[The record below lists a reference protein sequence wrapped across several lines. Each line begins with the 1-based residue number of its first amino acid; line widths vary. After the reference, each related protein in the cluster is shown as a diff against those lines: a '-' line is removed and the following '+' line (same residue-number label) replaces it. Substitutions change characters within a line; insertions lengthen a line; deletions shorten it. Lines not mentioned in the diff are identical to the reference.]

1 MGNINVL
8 DISVANLIAAG
19 EVVERPA
26 SVVKELIENSID
38 AGAKNITVEI
48 KNGGVSLIRVT
59 DDGCGMS
66 KDDLPVCI
74 LRHATSKIKTKH
86 DLNMIKTLGFRGEAL
101 AAIASVSRL
110 RIITKQKGD
119 AGYVLESHG
128 GTVSKVEETGCAD
141 GTSVIV
147 EELFGNVPARRKF
160 LKKDTTEAS
169 AVMSVCEKT
178 ALSHPEISVTFISDN
193 TLRFRT
199 AADGKLKNTIYS
211 VFGREFAN
219 NLLEIDGQADG
230 IEVQGYIGT
239 PSNSR
244 PNRNMQIFFVNGR
257 YVKNRSIQAALEAA
271 VQSYVPTEKFPTAVL
286 NVTIHPGFV
295 DVNVHPAKTEIKF
308 SSEKT
313 VFDAVYLIIK
323 DAVDKSTQRPTL
335 KIEDISKPQ
344 VRFTPV
350 EDGRAESLQKR
361 QIAQEGIFEA
371 PTKPAEK
378 TAEEAPKTAAE
389 SQRGS
394 VESPKTVTKIFKTV
408 TEPPKAEQAV
418 FEKYTP
424 DRFKTAAYDE
434 YIPNDLDVP
443 VFSRT
448 VRAPEVTLP
457 EKSEAEKPS
466 ATAKTEE
473 VKAQEPEKDEEKAE
487 YKPTK
492 LKGEYKLKGEIFNTY
507 LIVESGDE
515 AYIIDKHAAHER
527 IIFEEL
533 KLGVKIKAGYSQ
545 MLMIPLEIP
554 LSDEEASAGEEYRE
568 EITKTGFSYEI
579 TSGMATVNE
588 IPSNLTEGA
597 AVDLFITIL
606 GELSSGTGN
615 AVTSRDLLYEK
626 ALYQSACKAA
636 IKAGDL
642 NTHEE
647 LEALVDRLMACP
659 EITHCPH
666 GRPVAFIMT
675 KSSVERRFGRT

>member
-1 MGNINVL
+1 MGIINVL

-66 KDDLPVCI
+66 KEDLPVCI
-74 LRHATSKIKTKH
+74 LRHATSKIQTKH

-101 AAIASVSRL
+101 AAIASVSHL
-110 RIITKQKGD
+110 RIITKQKDG
-119 AGYVLESHG
+119 AGYVLESVG
-128 GTVSKVEETGCAD
+128 GKALKVEETGCAN
-141 GTSVIV
+141 GTSVSV
-147 EELFGNVPARRKF
+147 EELCGNVPARRKF
-160 LKKDTTEAS
+160 LKKDSTEAS
-169 AVMSVCEKT
+169 AVMSICEKT
-178 ALSHPEISVTFISDN
+178 ALSHPEISVSFISDN
-193 TLRFRT
+193 TLKFRT
-199 AADGKLKNTIYS
+199 TADGQLKNAIYS

-219 NLLEIDGQADG
+219 NLLEIDGQAEG
-230 IEVQGYIGT
+230 IDVSGYIGT

-271 VQSYVPTEKFPTAVL
+271 VQSYIPTEKFPTAVL
-286 NVTIHPGFV
+286 NITLHPGFV

-308 SSEKT
+308 SNEKA
-313 VFDAVYLIIK
+313 VFDAVYIIVK

-335 KIEDISKPQ
+335 KIDEVIKPQ
-344 VRFTPV
+344 IRFTPI
-350 EDGRAESLQKR
+350 EDGKPESLKKR
-361 QIAQEGIFEA
+361 QIAQEGIFET
-371 PTKPAEK
+371 PVSKSEPKPEQKTEIKIAKEIEK
-378 TAEEAPKTAAE
+378 EEKKA
-389 SQRGS
+389 
-394 VESPKTVTKIFKTV
+394 VTVPHF
-408 TEPPKAEQAV
+408 EPVMPQE
-418 FEKYTP
+418 
-424 DRFKTAAYDE
+424 DE
-434 YIPNDLDVP
+434 YVPSDFDVP
-443 VFSRT
+443 KFVST
-448 VRAPEVTLP
+448 LRAPEITLP
-457 EKSEAEKPS
+457 EKKEEIKPS
-466 ATAKTEE
+466 EPVSTPEP
-473 VKAQEPEKDEEKAE
+473 VKVEEKDE

-492 LKGEYKLKGEIFNTY
+492 RKGEYKLRGEIFNTY
-507 LIVESGDE
+507 LIVEAGEE

-554 LSDEEASAGEEYRE
+554 LSDEEASAGEEFRE
-568 EITKTGFSYEI
+568 EIVKTGFSYEI
-579 TSGMATVNE
+579 SAGMATVTE

-615 AVTSRDLLYEK
+615 ATLSRDLLYEK

-642 NTHEE
+642 NSEEE
-647 LEALVDRLMACP
+647 LTALVDRLMACP

>member
-110 RIITKQKGD
+110 RIITKQKDGS
-119 AGYVLESHG
+119 GYVLESHG
-128 GTVSKVEETGCAD
+128 GTVSRVEETGCAD

-211 VFGREFAN
+211 IFGREFAN

-350 EDGRAESLQKR
+350 EDGRTESLQKR
-361 QIAQEGIFEA
+361 QIAQEGIFEE

-378 TAEEAPKTAAE
+378 TVEEAPKTAE
-389 SQRGS
+389 PQMVT
-394 VESPKTVTKIFKTV
+394 VESPKTVTEIFKTV
-408 TEPPKAEQAV
+408 TEPPKKEQAV

-424 DRFKTAAYDE
+424 DSFKTAANDE

-443 VFSRT
+443 VFPSVLRS
-448 VRAPEVTLP
+448 PEVTLP
-457 EKSEAEKPS
+457 EKSEAEKPVF
-466 ATAKTEE
+466 TAKTEE
-473 VKAQEPEKDEEKAE
+473 VKVQEPVKDEEKEE

-615 AVTSRDLLYEK
+615 AVISRDLLYEK

-675 KSSVERRFGRT
+675 RSSVERRFGRT

>member
-110 RIITKQKGD
+110 RIITKQKDG

-128 GTVSKVEETGCAD
+128 GTVSRVEETGCAD

-308 SSEKT
+308 SSEKS

-344 VRFTPV
+344 IRFTPV
-350 EDGRAESLQKR
+350 EDGRAESLKKR

-371 PTKPAEK
+371 
-378 TAEEAPKTAAE
+378 AAE
-389 SQRGS
+389 P
-394 VESPKTVTKIFKTV
+394 PKIV
-408 TEPPKAEQAV
+408 TEPPKTVAEAPIKKQEPV
-418 FEKYTP
+418 FERYTP
-424 DRFKTAAYDE
+424 DSFKTAADDE

-443 VFSRT
+443 VFPSVLRS
-448 VRAPEVTLP
+448 PEVTLP
-457 EKSEAEKPS
+457 EKSEAEKPVF
-466 ATAKTEE
+466 TAKTEE
-473 VKAQEPEKDEEKAE
+473 VKVQEPEKDEEKAE

-615 AVTSRDLLYEK
+615 AVISRDLLYEK

>member
-1 MGNINVL
+1 MGIINVL

-74 LRHATSKIKTKH
+74 LRHATSKIQTKH

-101 AAIASVSRL
+101 AAIASVSHL
-110 RIITKQKGD
+110 RIITKQKGQT
-119 AGYVLESHG
+119 GYVLESVG
-128 GTVSKVEETGCAD
+128 GRALKVEETGCAD

-147 EELFGNVPARRKF
+147 EELFSNVPARRKF
-160 LKKDTTEAS
+160 LKKDSTEAS
-169 AVMSVCEKT
+169 AVMAICEKT
-178 ALSHPEISVTFISDN
+178 ALSHPDISVSFISDN
-193 TLRFRT
+193 TLKFRT
-199 AADGKLKNTIYS
+199 AADGNLKNTIYS

-230 IEVQGYIGT
+230 IDVSGYIGT

-271 VQSYVPTEKFPTAVL
+271 VQSYVPTEKFPAAVL

-308 SSEKT
+308 SNEKA
-313 VFDAVYLIIK
+313 VFDAVYIIVK
-323 DAVDKSTQRPTL
+323 SAVEKSTQRPTL
-335 KIEDISKPQ
+335 KIDEVIKPT

-350 EDGRAESLQKR
+350 EDGRAESLKKR
-361 QIAQEGIFEA
+361 QISQEGIFEKHEVKTE
-371 PTKPAEK
+371 TKPEIKIIKEPEK
-378 TAEEAPKTAAE
+378 EEKA
-389 SQRGS
+389 
-394 VESPKTVTKIFKTV
+394 VTIPRYEEKMP
-408 TEPPKAEQAV
+408 TE
-418 FEKYTP
+418 
-424 DRFKTAAYDE
+424 DE
-434 YIPNDLDVP
+434 YIPSDFDVP
-443 VFSRT
+443 KFVST
-448 VRAPEVTLP
+448 LKSPTVTLP
-457 EKSEAEKPS
+457 ERSEETKTPEP
-466 ATAKTEE
+466 AKTQEANTPEPVKNEE
-473 VKAQEPEKDEEKAE
+473 VTNTEPSKSDEKDE

-492 LKGEYKLKGEIFNTY
+492 RKGEYKLKGEIFNTY
-507 LIVESGDE
+507 LIVEAGDE

-554 LSDEEASAGEEYRE
+554 ISDEEASAGEEYRE
-568 EITKTGFSYEI
+568 EIVKTGFSYEI
-579 TSGMATVNE
+579 SAGMATVTE

-615 AVTSRDLLYEK
+615 AALSRDLLYEK

-642 NTHEE
+642 NSREE

>member
-110 RIITKQKGD
+110 RIITKQKDGS
-119 AGYVLESHG
+119 GYVLESHG
-128 GTVSKVEETGCAD
+128 GTVSRVEETGCAD

-344 VRFTPV
+344 VRFTPI
-350 EDGRAESLQKR
+350 EDGRTESLQKR

-371 PTKPAEK
+371 TTKPAMK
-378 TAEEAPKTAAE
+378 IAEEP
-389 SQRGS
+389 QRVT
-394 VESPKTVTKIFKTV
+394 VESPKTVTEIFKTV

-424 DRFKTAAYDE
+424 DSFKTAANDE

-443 VFSRT
+443 VFPSVLRS
-448 VRAPEVTLP
+448 PEVTLT
-457 EKSEAEKPS
+457 EKSEAEKPVF
-466 ATAKTEE
+466 TAKAEE
-473 VKAQEPEKDEEKAE
+473 VKSQEPVKVDEKEE

-615 AVTSRDLLYEK
+615 AVISRDLLYEK

-675 KSSVERRFGRT
+675 RSSVERRFGRT

>member
-110 RIITKQKGD
+110 RIITKQKGGT
-119 AGYVLESHG
+119 GYVLESHG
-128 GTVSKVEETGCAD
+128 GTVSRVEETGCAD

-211 VFGREFAN
+211 IFGREFAN
-219 NLLEIDGQADG
+219 NLLEIDGQTDG

-350 EDGRAESLQKR
+350 EDGRTESLQKR

-371 PTKPAEK
+371 PTKPATK
-378 TAEEAPKTAAE
+378 IAEEPQMVTT
-389 SQRGS
+389 
-394 VESPKTVTKIFKTV
+394 ESPKTVTEIFKTV

-424 DRFKTAAYDE
+424 DSFKTADYDE

-443 VFSRT
+443 VFPSVLRS
-448 VRAPEVTLP
+448 PEVTLP
-457 EKSEAEKPS
+457 EKSEAEKPVF
-466 ATAKTEE
+466 TAETEE
-473 VKAQEPEKDEEKAE
+473 VKVQEPVKDEEKEE

-615 AVTSRDLLYEK
+615 AVISRDLLYEK

-675 KSSVERRFGRT
+675 RSSVERRFGRT

>member
-1 MGNINVL
+1 MGIINVL

-38 AGAKNITVEI
+38 AGAKNVTVEI

-74 LRHATSKIKTKH
+74 LRHATSKIQTKH
-86 DLNMIKTLGFRGEAL
+86 DLNTIKTLGFRGEAL
-101 AAIASVSRL
+101 AAIASVSHL
-110 RIITKQKGD
+110 RIITKQKGGS
-119 AGYVLESHG
+119 GYVLESRG
-128 GTVSKVEETGCAD
+128 GRVSGVSETGCAE

-160 LKKDTTEAS
+160 LKKDSTEAS

-193 TLRFRT
+193 VLKFRT
-199 AADGKLKNTIYS
+199 AADGKLKNAIYS

-230 IEVQGYIGT
+230 IDVFGYIGT

-308 SSEKT
+308 SNEKS
-313 VFDAVYLIIK
+313 VFDAVYLIVK

-335 KIEDISKPQ
+335 KIEDVSKPQ

-350 EDGRAESLQKR
+350 EDGRAESLKKR
-361 QIAQEGIFEA
+361 QIAQSGIFDTPEVKREA
-371 PTKPAEK
+371 ASYVKTEEKKTVFPEK
-378 TAEEAPKTAAE
+378 TEEKPTDIPKKDFTTFKTE
-389 SQRGS
+389 
-394 VESPKTVTKIFKTV
+394 TVT
-408 TEPPKAEQAV
+408 PPEDTYV
-418 FEKYTP
+418 
-424 DRFKTAAYDE
+424 
-434 YIPNDLDVP
+434 PNDFDIP
-443 VFSRT
+443 VFSKA
-448 VRAPEVTLP
+448 VSSPDIILP
-457 EKSEAEKPS
+457 EKK
-466 ATAKTEE
+466 EE
-473 VKAQEPEKDEEKAE
+473 VKISSPASPVTSQITPPEPVETKMAEDKEE

-492 LKGEYKLKGEIFNTY
+492 LKGEYKFKGEIFNTY

-554 LSDEEASAGEEYRE
+554 LSDEEASAGEEYRD
-568 EITKTGFSYEI
+568 EITKTGFSFELDA
-579 TSGMATVNE
+579 GMAKVFE

-615 AVTSRDLLYEK
+615 ASLSRDLLYEK
-626 ALYQSACKAA
+626 ALYQSSCKAA
-636 IKAGDL
+636 IKAGDI
-642 NTHEE
+642 NTTEE

>member
-38 AGAKNITVEI
+38 AGAENITVEI

-110 RIITKQKGD
+110 RIITKQKGG
-119 AGYVLESHG
+119 AGYVLASHG
-128 GTVSKVEETGCAD
+128 GTVSKIEETGCAD

-160 LKKDTTEAS
+160 LKKDSTEAS
-169 AVMSVCEKT
+169 AVMSICEKT
-178 ALSHPEISVTFISDN
+178 ALSHPEISVSFISDN
-193 TLRFRT
+193 VLKFRT
-199 AADGKLKNTIYS
+199 TADGKLKNAIYS

-230 IEVQGYIGT
+230 IEVKGYIGT
-239 PSNSR
+239 PSNCR

-308 SSEKT
+308 SNEKA
-313 VFDAVYLIIK
+313 VFDAVYLIVK
-323 DAVDKSTQRPTL
+323 DAVDKSTKRPTL
-335 KIEDISKPQ
+335 KIEDISKPA
-344 VRFTPV
+344 VRFTPI

-361 QIAQEGIFEA
+361 QIAQSGIFEA
-371 PTKPAEK
+371 P
-378 TAEEAPKTAAE
+378 APKTEIKAE
-389 SQRGS
+389 APVYDEKRSS
-394 VESPKTVTKIFKTV
+394 APVEDAKKPYTNDIYKPKTSDAAVFSDVFRSETV
-408 TEPPKAEQAV
+408 SLPDKSEAVKPAFVKPEPESDVPKAE
-418 FEKYTP
+418 EK
-424 DRFKTAAYDE
+424 
-434 YIPNDLDVP
+434 V
-443 VFSRT
+443 
-448 VRAPEVTLP
+448 
-457 EKSEAEKPS
+457 
-466 ATAKTEE
+466 
-473 VKAQEPEKDEEKAE
+473 E

-492 LKGEYKLKGEIFNTY
+492 LKGEYRFKGEIFGTY

-579 TSGMATVNE
+579 SAGMATVNE

-606 GELSSGTGN
+606 SELSSGTGN
-615 AVTSRDLLYEK
+615 AVLSRDLLYEK

-636 IKAGDL
+636 IKAGDI
-642 NTHEE
+642 NTNEE

-675 KSSVERRFGRT
+675 RSSVERRFGRT

>member
-38 AGAKNITVEI
+38 AGAENITVEI

-66 KDDLPVCI
+66 KYDLPVCI

-110 RIITKQKGD
+110 RIITKQKGG

-128 GTVSKVEETGCAD
+128 GTVSKVEETGCAN

-160 LKKDTTEAS
+160 LKKDSTEAS
-169 AVMSVCEKT
+169 AVMSICEKT
-178 ALSHPEISVTFISDN
+178 ALSHPEISVSFICDN
-193 TLRFRT
+193 VLKFRT

-219 NLLEIDGQADG
+219 NLLKIDGQADG

-257 YVKNRSIQAALEAA
+257 YVKNKSIQAALEAA

-335 KIEDISKPQ
+335 KIEDISKPA

-350 EDGRAESLQKR
+350 EDGRTESLQKR
-361 QIAQEGIFEA
+361 QIAQAGIFEA
-371 PTKPAEK
+371 PAAKPEIS
-378 TAEEAPKTAAE
+378 T
-389 SQRGS
+389 
-394 VESPKTVTKIFKTV
+394 VSPKYDEKSTVTPTQSKV
-408 TEPPKAEQAV
+408 TPPD
-418 FEKYTP
+418 EKYIPNDLKPMT
-424 DRFKTAAYDE
+424 YE
-434 YIPNDLDVP
+434 YIPSDLDVP
-443 VFSRT
+443 VFPSSFHSPT
-448 VRAPEVTLP
+448 VTLP
-457 EKSEAEKPS
+457 DKSEAEKP
-466 ATAKTEE
+466 AFDAKAEEVKVQEPVKTEE
-473 VKAQEPEKDEEKAE
+473 KEE

-579 TSGMATVNE
+579 TSGMAKVFE

-642 NTHEE
+642 NTREE

-675 KSSVERRFGRT
+675 RSSVERRFGRT

>member
-1 MGNINVL
+1 MGIINVL

-74 LRHATSKIKTKH
+74 LRHATSKIQTKH

-101 AAIASVSRL
+101 AAIASVSHL
-110 RIITKQKGD
+110 RIITKQKNGM
-119 AGYVLESHG
+119 GYVLESVG
-128 GTVSKVEETGCAD
+128 GKALKVEETGCAD

-147 EELFGNVPARRKF
+147 EELFSNVPARRKF
-160 LKKDTTEAS
+160 LKKDSTEAA
-169 AVMSVCEKT
+169 AVMAICEKT
-178 ALSHPEISVTFISDN
+178 ALSHPEISVSFISDN
-193 TLRFRT
+193 TLKFRT
-199 AADGKLKNTIYS
+199 TADGQLKNAIYS

-230 IEVQGYIGT
+230 IDVSGYIGT
-239 PSNSR
+239 PSNCR

-271 VQSYVPTEKFPTAVL
+271 VQSYIPTEKFPAAVL

-308 SSEKT
+308 SNEKA
-313 VFDAVYLIIK
+313 VFDAVYIIVK
-323 DAVDKSTQRPTL
+323 SAVDKNTQRPTL
-335 KIEDISKPQ
+335 KIDEVIKPQ
-344 VRFTPV
+344 IRFTPV
-350 EDGRAESLQKR
+350 EDGRAESLKKR
-361 QIAQEGIFEA
+361 QISQEGIFEKHEVKA
-371 PTKPAEK
+371 ETKPEIKIIKEPEK
-378 TAEEAPKTAAE
+378 EEKKALTVPHFEPVMPKE
-389 SQRGS
+389 
-394 VESPKTVTKIFKTV
+394 
-408 TEPPKAEQAV
+408 
-418 FEKYTP
+418 
-424 DRFKTAAYDE
+424 DE
-434 YIPNDLDVP
+434 YVPSDFDVP
-443 VFSRT
+443 KFVSTLRS
-448 VRAPEVTLP
+448 PEITLP
-457 EKSEAEKPS
+457 EKKEEIKPS
-466 ATAKTEE
+466 EPVSTPEP
-473 VKAQEPEKDEEKAE
+473 VKAEEKDE

-492 LKGEYKLKGEIFNTY
+492 RKGEYKLRGEIFNTY
-507 LIVESGDE
+507 LIVEAGEE

-554 LSDEEASAGEEYRE
+554 ISDEEASAGEEYRG
-568 EITKTGFSYEI
+568 EIVKTGFSYEI
-579 TSGMATVNE
+579 SAGMATVRE

-606 GELSSGTGN
+606 GELSAGTGN
-615 AVTSRDLLYEK
+615 ATLSRDLLYEK

-642 NTHEE
+642 NSREE